1 MAEVKDESEEDY
13 SSAEEE
19 EDSVSSRSPLPTEM
33 DALEDEIMPE
43 ENKELMIRL
52 EELKAELN
60 SQFTV
65 ATRKER
71 NRRNELVQE
80 KEEIEQKLKKLA

>member
-13 SSAEEE
+13 SSAEE

-43 ENKELMIRL
+43 ENKELKIRL

-80 KEEIEQKLKKLA
+80 KEEIEQKLKNLS